1 MKATNLCEWLRG
13 IMLVRRGGMSLRC
26 CVFFLSEIALNLCK
40 QWKEFMRDD
49 HS

>member
-1 MKATNLCEWLRG
+1 MVKRDYACQEGGNEPEMLC
-13 IMLVRRGGMSLRC
+13 
-26 CVFFLSEIALNLCK
+26 FFLSEIALNLCK